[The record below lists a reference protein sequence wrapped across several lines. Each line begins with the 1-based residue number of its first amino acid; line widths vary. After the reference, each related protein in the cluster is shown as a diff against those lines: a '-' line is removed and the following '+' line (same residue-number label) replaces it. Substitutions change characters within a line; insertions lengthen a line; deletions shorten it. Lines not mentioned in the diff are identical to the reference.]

1 MRYDV
6 IVIGAGMVGT
16 SIAWHLQKNNSKV
29 LMLDRK
35 LPGLETSYGNAGLIQ
50 REAVHTHPF
59 PRQITEMVRVLPNQ
73 GTDIRYRIP
82 AILRYHQALLQYW
95 KFSTPASVK
104 QIESEWQTL
113 IAHCTSEHQKMI
125 EASGADEL
133 ITRDGWLQL
142 HRSEETLKKA
152 GETAI
157 ADRAIGVEHK
167 VLSLD
172 ELKALEPNANFDGFV
187 GAIHWLN
194 SWQVSNPSYLVKA
207 YAKSFEQMQGAIVET
222 NVKEI
227 IPDTGS
233 SESASSSGE
242 SSNDNSSNGDNNN
255 SSGKSGKGWKVVTDS
270 ETYYC
275 DDLVVAAGPWSNE
288 LIKPLGYNLPLFPMR
303 GYHQHFKVNE
313 KNTIHHS
320 MFDMDKGFVM
330 GPMQQGIRIT
340 TGAEMTTMNAPKNF
354 GQLKTVLK
362 LARKIL
368 PLEDA
373 VESEAWAGSRPCM
386 PDMKPVIGPAVK
398 HENLWFAFGH
408 SHQGFTLGPVTGRL
422 VEELIHNKPLMVDVE
437 PFSAQRFK

>member
-16 SIAWHLQKNNSKV
+16 PTAWHLQKNNSKV

-50 REAVHTHPF
+50 REAIHTHPF
-59 PRQITEMVRVLPNQ
+59 PRQITEVFRVLPNQ
-73 GTDIRYRIP
+73 GTDIRYRVP

-95 KFSTPASVK
+95 KYSSPASVK
-104 QIESEWQTL
+104 KIESEWQTL
-113 IAHCTSEHQKMI
+113 IAHCTSEHQTMI

-142 HRSEETLKKA
+142 HRSKETLKA
-152 GETAI
+152 AADTAEV
-157 ADRAIGVEHK
+157 DRAQGVEHK
-167 VLSLD
+167 VLSLE

-194 SWQVSNPSYLVKA
+194 SWQVSNPSFLVKA
-207 YAKSFEQMQGAIVET
+207 YAKNFEQMGGSILES
-222 NVKEI
+222 NVTEI
-227 IPDTGS
+227 QP
-233 SESASSSGE
+233 
-242 SSNDNSSNGDNNN
+242 DNSNEAQ
-255 SSGKSGKGWKVVTDS
+255 GWKVVTDTD
-270 ETYYC
+270 TYYS
-275 DDLVVAAGPWSNE
+275 DNLVIAAGPWSNE
-288 LIKPLGYNLPLFPMR
+288 LIKPLGYTLPLFPMR
-303 GYHQHFKVNE
+303 GYHQHFKLHE

-362 LARKIL
+362 LACKIL

-386 PDMKPVIGPAVK
+386 PDMKPVIGPADK
-398 HENLWFAFGH
+398 HDKLWFAFGH
-408 SHQGFTLGPVTGRL
+408 SHQGFTLGPITGRL
-422 VEELIHNKPLMVDVE
+422 VEELIHNKPLTVDVA
-437 PFSAQRFK
+437 PFNAQRFTKK

>member
-16 SIAWHLQKNNSKV
+16 SIAWHLQKNNAKV

-50 REAVHTHPF
+50 REAIHTHPF

-73 GTDIRYRIP
+73 GTDIRYRVP

-95 KFSTPASVK
+95 KFSSPASVK

-113 IAHCTSEHQKMI
+113 IAHCTSEHQTMI

-142 HRSEETLKKA
+142 HRSKETLQTA
-152 GETAI
+152 IETAI
-157 ADRAIGVEHK
+157 KDREQGVEHR

-194 SWQVSNPSYLVKA
+194 SWQVSNPSSLVKA
-207 YAKSFEQMQGAIVET
+207 YAKNFEQMDGTIVES
-222 NVKEI
+222 NVTKIE
-227 IPDTGS
+227 PEEGQ
-233 SESASSSGE
+233 
-242 SSNDNSSNGDNNN
+242 
-255 SSGKSGKGWKVVTDS
+255 GWKVVTDS
-270 ETYYC
+270 ETYYS
-275 DDLVVAAGPWSNE
+275 DKLVIAAGPWSNE
-288 LIKPLGYNLPLFPMR
+288 LIKPLGYDLPLFPMR
-303 GYHQHFKVNE
+303 GYHQHFKVHD

-354 GQLKTVLK
+354 GQLNTVLK

-386 PDMKPVIGPAVK
+386 PDMKPVIGPAGK
-398 HENLWFAFGH
+398 HDKLWFAFGH

-422 VEELIHNKPLMVDVE
+422 IEELIHDKPLMVDVE
-437 PFSAQRFK
+437 PFNAQRFSKK

>member
-1 MRYDV
+1 MRYEV

-16 SIAWHLQKNNSKV
+16 SVAWHLQKNNAQV
-29 LMLDRK
+29 LLLDKK
-35 LPGLETSYGNAGLIQ
+35 LPGSETSYGNAGLIQ
-50 REAVHTHPF
+50 REAIHTHPF
-59 PRQITEMVRVLPNQ
+59 PRHLTEMIRVLPNQ

-95 KFSTPASVK
+95 KYSTPASVK
-104 QIESEWQTL
+104 KIEAEWQTL
-113 IAHCTSEHQKMI
+113 IEHCTSEHQTMI

-142 HRSEETLKKA
+142 HRSEETFK
-152 GETAI
+152 EAI
-157 ADRAIGVEHK
+157 AAAIDARNQGVEHN
-167 VLSLD
+167 VLTV
-172 ELKALEPNANFDGFV
+172 EALKAMEPSANFDAFV

-194 SWQVSNPSYLVKA
+194 SWQVSNPSSLVKA
-207 YAKSFEQMQGAIVET
+207 YAKNFQEMQGTIKESS
-222 NVKEI
+222 VKEI
-227 IPDTGS
+227 VQ
-233 SESASSSGE
+233 EE
-242 SSNDNSSNGDNNN
+242 N
-255 SSGKSGKGWKVVTDS
+255 GWKVITDND
-270 ETYYC
+270 TYYS
-275 DDLVVAAGPWSNE
+275 DKLVIAAGPWSND
-288 LIKPLGYNLPLFPMR
+288 LIKPLGYDLPLFPMR

-354 GQLKTVLK
+354 GQLNTVLK

-386 PDMKPVIGPAVK
+386 PDMKPVIGPAPK
-398 HENLWFAFGH
+398 QDKLWFAFGH
-408 SHQGFTLGPVTGRL
+408 SHQGFTLGPMTGRI
-422 VEELIHNKPLMVDVE
+422 VEEMIHEKPLLVDIK
-437 PFSAQRFK
+437 PFSADRFSR

>member
-1 MRYDV
+1 MRYEV

-16 SIAWHLQKNNSKV
+16 SVAWHLQKNNAQV
-29 LMLDRK
+29 LLLDKK
-35 LPGLETSYGNAGLIQ
+35 LPGSETSYGNAGLIQ
-50 REAVHTHPF
+50 REAIHTHPF
-59 PRQITEMVRVLPNQ
+59 PRHLTEMIRVLPNQ

-95 KFSTPASVK
+95 KYSTPASVK
-104 QIESEWQTL
+104 KIEAEWQTL
-113 IAHCTSEHQKMI
+113 IEHCTSEHQTMI

-142 HRSEETLKKA
+142 HRSEETFK
-152 GETAI
+152 EAI
-157 ADRAIGVEHK
+157 AAAIDARNQGVEHN
-167 VLSLD
+167 VLTVD
-172 ELKALEPNANFDGFV
+172 ELKAMEPSANFDAFV

-194 SWQVSNPSYLVKA
+194 SWQVSNPSSLVKA
-207 YAKSFEQMQGAIVET
+207 YAKNFQEMQGTIKESS
-222 NVKEI
+222 VKEI
-227 IPDTGS
+227 VQ
-233 SESASSSGE
+233 EE
-242 SSNDNSSNGDNNN
+242 N
-255 SSGKSGKGWKVVTDS
+255 GWKVITDND
-270 ETYYC
+270 TYYS
-275 DDLVVAAGPWSNE
+275 DKLVIAAGPWSND
-288 LIKPLGYNLPLFPMR
+288 LIKPLGYDLPLFPMR

-354 GQLKTVLK
+354 GQLNTVLK

-386 PDMKPVIGPAVK
+386 PDMKPVIGPAPK
-398 HENLWFAFGH
+398 HDKLWFAFGH
-408 SHQGFTLGPVTGRL
+408 SHQGFTLGPMTGRI
-422 VEELIHNKPLMVDVE
+422 VEEMIHDKPTLVDIK
-437 PFSAQRFK
+437 PFSANRFSR

>member
-16 SIAWHLQKNNSKV
+16 SAAWHLQKNNAKV

-50 REAVHTHPF
+50 REAIHTHPF
-59 PRQITEMVRVLPNQ
+59 PRQITELVRVMPNQ

-95 KFSTPASVK
+95 KYSAPATVK

-113 IAHCTSEHQKMI
+113 IAHCTSEHQIMI
-125 EASGADEL
+125 EASDADEL

-142 HRSEETLKKA
+142 HRSEETLKVA
-152 GETAI
+152 ADTAI
-157 ADRAIGVEHK
+157 LDRAQGVEHR

-172 ELKALEPNANFDGFV
+172 ELKALEPNANFEGFV

-194 SWQVSNPSYLVKA
+194 SWQVSNPSLLVKA
-207 YAKSFEQMQGAIVET
+207 YAKSFEQMGGEIKET
-222 NVKEI
+222 DVKEI
-227 IPDTGS
+227 MPDVNDN
-233 SESASSSGE
+233 GE
-242 SSNDNSSNGDNNN
+242 S
-255 SSGKSGKGWKVVTDS
+255 KGWKVVTTTDTFYS
-270 ETYYC
+270 N
-275 DDLVVAAGPWSNE
+275 DLVIAAGPWSNE
-288 LIKPLGYNLPLFPMR
+288 LIRPLGYNLPLFPMR
-303 GYHQHFKVNE
+303 GYHQHFKVSA

-340 TGAEMTTMNAPKNF
+340 TGAEMTTMDAPKNF

-368 PLEDA
+368 PLEEA

-386 PDMKPVIGPAVK
+386 PDMKPVIGPALK
-398 HENLWFAFGH
+398 HDNLWFAFGH
-408 SHQGFTLGPVTGRL
+408 SHQGFTLGPITGRL
-422 VEELIHNKPLMVDVE
+422 VEELIHDKPTTVDVS
-437 PFSAQRFK
+437 PFNAQRFSK

>member
-1 MRYDV
+1 MRYEV

-16 SIAWHLQKNNSKV
+16 SVAWHLQKNNAQV
-29 LMLDRK
+29 LLLDKK
-35 LPGLETSYGNAGLIQ
+35 LPGSETSYGNAGLIQ
-50 REAVHTHPF
+50 REAIHTHPF
-59 PRQITEMVRVLPNQ
+59 PRHLTEMIRVLPNQ

-95 KFSTPASVK
+95 KYSTPASVK
-104 QIESEWQTL
+104 KIEAEWQTL
-113 IAHCTSEHQKMI
+113 IEHCTSEHQTMI

-142 HRSEETLKKA
+142 HRSEETFK
-152 GETAI
+152 EAI
-157 ADRAIGVEHK
+157 AAAIDARNQGVEHN
-167 VLSLD
+167 VLTVE
-172 ELKALEPNANFDGFV
+172 ELKAMEPSANFDAFV

-194 SWQVSNPSYLVKA
+194 SWQVSNPSSLVKA
-207 YAKSFEQMQGAIVET
+207 YAKNFQEMQGTIKESS
-222 NVKEI
+222 VKEI
-227 IPDTGS
+227 VQ
-233 SESASSSGE
+233 EE
-242 SSNDNSSNGDNNN
+242 N
-255 SSGKSGKGWKVVTDS
+255 GWKVITDND
-270 ETYYC
+270 TYYS
-275 DDLVVAAGPWSNE
+275 DKLVIAAGPWSND
-288 LIKPLGYNLPLFPMR
+288 LIKPLGYDLPLFPMR

-354 GQLKTVLK
+354 GQLNTVLK

-386 PDMKPVIGPAVK
+386 PDMKPVIGPAPK
-398 HENLWFAFGH
+398 HDKLWFAFGH
-408 SHQGFTLGPVTGRL
+408 SHQGFTLGPMTGRI
-422 VEELIHNKPLMVDVE
+422 VEEMIHEKPLLVDIK
-437 PFSAQRFK
+437 PFSADRFSR

>member
-1 MRYDV
+1 MRYEA

-16 SIAWHLQKNNSKV
+16 SIAWHLQSNNTKT
-29 LMLDRK
+29 LLLDRK

-50 REAVHTHPF
+50 REAIHTHPF
-59 PRQITEMVRVLPNQ
+59 PRQITELVRVMPNQ

-95 KFSTPASVK
+95 KYSAPATVK

-113 IAHCTSEHQKMI
+113 IKHCTSEHQTMI

-142 HRSEETLKKA
+142 HRSKETLQVA
-152 GETAI
+152 AEAAI
-157 ADRAIGVEHK
+157 IDREQGVEHK
-167 VLSLD
+167 VLTVA
-172 ELKALEPNANFDGFV
+172 ELQALEPNANFDGFV

-194 SWQVSNPSYLVKA
+194 SWQVSNPSALVKA
-207 YAKSFEQMQGAIVET
+207 YAKSFEALQGEIKET
-222 NVKEI
+222 NVTEI
-227 IPDTGS
+227 TPDD
-233 SESASSSGE
+233 SE
-242 SSNDNSSNGDNNN
+242 
-255 SSGKSGKGWKVVTDS
+255 GKKGWKVVTA
-270 ETYYC
+270 TGTFYC
-275 DDLVVAAGPWSNE
+275 DDLVIAAGPWSNE

-303 GYHQHFKVNE
+303 GYHQHFKIDD

-340 TGAEMTTMNAPKNF
+340 TGAEMTTMDAPKNF

-368 PLEDA
+368 PLDEA
-373 VESEAWAGSRPCM
+373 VEDEAWAGSRPCM
-386 PDMKPVIGPAVK
+386 PDMKPVIGPAGK
-398 HENLWFAFGH
+398 HDKLWFAFGH
-408 SHQGFTLGPVTGRL
+408 SHQGFTLGPATGRL
-422 VEELIHNKPLMVDVE
+422 VEELIHNKPTMVDIK
-437 PFSAQRFK
+437 PFNAQRFDK

>member
-1 MRYDV
+1 MRYEV

-16 SIAWHLQKNNSKV
+16 SVAWHLQKNNAQV
-29 LMLDRK
+29 LLLDKK
-35 LPGLETSYGNAGLIQ
+35 LPGSETSYGNAGLIQ
-50 REAVHTHPF
+50 REAIHTHPF
-59 PRQITEMVRVLPNQ
+59 PRHLTEMIRVLPNQ

-95 KFSTPASVK
+95 KYSTPASVK
-104 QIESEWQTL
+104 KIEAEWQTL
-113 IAHCTSEHQKMI
+113 IEHCTTEHQTMI

-142 HRSEETLKKA
+142 HRSEETFK
-152 GETAI
+152 EAI
-157 ADRAIGVEHK
+157 AAAIDARNQGVEHN
-167 VLSLD
+167 VLTV
-172 ELKALEPNANFDGFV
+172 EALKAMEPSANFDAFV

-194 SWQVSNPSYLVKA
+194 SWQVSNPSSLVKA
-207 YAKSFEQMQGAIVET
+207 YAKNFQEMQGTIKESS
-222 NVKEI
+222 VKEI
-227 IPDTGS
+227 VQ
-233 SESASSSGE
+233 EE
-242 SSNDNSSNGDNNN
+242 N
-255 SSGKSGKGWKVVTDS
+255 GWKVVTDND
-270 ETYYC
+270 TYYS
-275 DDLVVAAGPWSNE
+275 DKLVIAAGPWSND
-288 LIKPLGYNLPLFPMR
+288 LIKPLGYDLPLFPMR

-354 GQLKTVLK
+354 GQLNTVLK

-386 PDMKPVIGPAVK
+386 PDMKPVIGPAPK
-398 HENLWFAFGH
+398 HDKLWFAFGH
-408 SHQGFTLGPVTGRL
+408 SHQGFTLGPMTGRI
-422 VEELIHNKPLMVDVE
+422 VEEMIHEKPLLVDIK
-437 PFSAQRFK
+437 PFSADRFSR

>member
-1 MRYDV
+1 MRYEV

-16 SIAWHLQKNNSKV
+16 SVAWHLQKNNAQV
-29 LMLDRK
+29 LLLDKK
-35 LPGLETSYGNAGLIQ
+35 LPGSETSYGNAGLIQ
-50 REAVHTHPF
+50 REAIHTHPF
-59 PRQITEMVRVLPNQ
+59 PRHLTEMIRVLPNQ

-95 KFSTPASVK
+95 KYSTPASVK
-104 QIESEWQTL
+104 KIEADWQTL
-113 IAHCTSEHQKMI
+113 IEHCTSEHQTMI

-142 HRSEETLKKA
+142 HHSEETFK
-152 GETAI
+152 EAI
-157 ADRAIGVEHK
+157 AAAIDARNQGVEHN
-167 VLSLD
+167 VLTVD
-172 ELKALEPNANFDGFV
+172 ELKAMEPSANFDAFV

-194 SWQVSNPSYLVKA
+194 SWQVSNPSSLVKA
-207 YAKSFEQMQGAIVET
+207 YAKNFQEMQGTIKESS
-222 NVKEI
+222 VKEI
-227 IPDTGS
+227 VQ
-233 SESASSSGE
+233 EE
-242 SSNDNSSNGDNNN
+242 N
-255 SSGKSGKGWKVVTDS
+255 GWKVITDND
-270 ETYYC
+270 TYYS
-275 DDLVVAAGPWSNE
+275 DKLVIAAGPWSND
-288 LIKPLGYNLPLFPMR
+288 LIKPLGYDLPSFPMR

-354 GQLKTVLK
+354 GQLNTVLK

-386 PDMKPVIGPAVK
+386 PDMKPVIGPAPK
-398 HENLWFAFGH
+398 HDKLWFAFGH
-408 SHQGFTLGPVTGRL
+408 SHQGFTLGPMTGRI
-422 VEELIHNKPLMVDVE
+422 VEEMIHEKPLLVDIK
-437 PFSAQRFK
+437 PFSADRFSR

>member
-50 REAVHTHPF
+50 REAIHTHPF
-59 PRQITEMVRVLPNQ
+59 PRQIAEMFRVLPNQ
-73 GTDIRYRIP
+73 GTDIRYRVP

-95 KFSTPASVK
+95 KYSSPASVK

-113 IAHCTSEHQKMI
+113 IAHCTSEHQTMI
-125 EASGADEL
+125 EASNADEL

-142 HRSEETLKKA
+142 HRSKETLK
-152 GETAI
+152 TA
-157 ADRAIGVEHK
+157 ADTATKDREQGVEHK
-167 VLSLD
+167 VLSLE
-172 ELKALEPNANFDGFV
+172 ELKALEPNANFEGFV

-194 SWQVSNPSYLVKA
+194 SWQVSNPSSLVKA
-207 YAKSFEQMQGAIVET
+207 YAKSFEQMDGSILES
-222 NVKEI
+222 NVTEI
-227 IPDTGS
+227 QPD
-233 SESASSSGE
+233 
-242 SSNDNSSNGDNNN
+242 ND
-255 SSGKSGKGWKVVTDS
+255 GWKVVTNT
-270 ETYYC
+270 ETYYS
-275 DDLVVAAGPWSNE
+275 DKLVIAAGPWSNE
-288 LIKPLGYNLPLFPMR
+288 LIKPLGYDLPLFPMR
-303 GYHQHFKVNE
+303 GYHQHFKVHE

-354 GQLKTVLK
+354 GQLNTVLK

-386 PDMKPVIGPAVK
+386 PDMKPVIGPAGK
-398 HENLWFAFGH
+398 HEKLWFAFGH
-408 SHQGFTLGPVTGRL
+408 SHQGFTLGPITGRL
-422 VEELIHNKPLMVDVE
+422 VEELIHDKPLTVDVE
-437 PFSAQRFK
+437 PFNAQRFSKK

>member
-1 MRYDV
+1 MRYEV

-16 SIAWHLQKNNSKV
+16 SVAWHLQKNNAQV
-29 LMLDRK
+29 LLLDKK
-35 LPGLETSYGNAGLIQ
+35 LPGSETSYGNAGLIQ
-50 REAVHTHPF
+50 REAIHTHPF
-59 PRQITEMVRVLPNQ
+59 PRHLTEMIRVLPNQ

-95 KFSTPASVK
+95 KYSTPASVK
-104 QIESEWQTL
+104 KIEAEWQTL
-113 IAHCTSEHQKMI
+113 IEHCTSEHQTMI

-142 HRSEETLKKA
+142 HRSEETFK
-152 GETAI
+152 EAI
-157 ADRAIGVEHK
+157 AAAIDARNQGVEHN
-167 VLSLD
+167 VLTV
-172 ELKALEPNANFDGFV
+172 EALKAMEPSANFDAFV

-194 SWQVSNPSYLVKA
+194 SWQVSNPSSLVKA
-207 YAKSFEQMQGAIVET
+207 YAKNFQEMQGTIKESS
-222 NVKEI
+222 VKEI
-227 IPDTGS
+227 VQ
-233 SESASSSGE
+233 EE
-242 SSNDNSSNGDNNN
+242 N
-255 SSGKSGKGWKVVTDS
+255 GWKVVTDND
-270 ETYYC
+270 TYYS
-275 DDLVVAAGPWSNE
+275 DKLVIAAGPWSND
-288 LIKPLGYNLPLFPMR
+288 LIKPLGYDLPLFPMR

-354 GQLKTVLK
+354 GQLNTVLK

-386 PDMKPVIGPAVK
+386 PDMKPVIGPAPK
-398 HENLWFAFGH
+398 HDKLWFAFGH
-408 SHQGFTLGPVTGRL
+408 SHQGFTLGPMTGRI
-422 VEELIHNKPLMVDVE
+422 VEEMIHEKPLLVDIK
-437 PFSAQRFK
+437 PFSADRFSR

>member
-1 MRYDV
+1 MRYEV

-16 SIAWHLQKNNSKV
+16 SVAWHLQKNNAQV
-29 LMLDRK
+29 LLLDKK
-35 LPGLETSYGNAGLIQ
+35 LPGSETSYGNAGLIQ
-50 REAVHTHPF
+50 REAIHTHPF
-59 PRQITEMVRVLPNQ
+59 PRHLTEMIRVLPNQ

-95 KFSTPASVK
+95 KYSTPASVK
-104 QIESEWQTL
+104 KIEAEWQTL
-113 IAHCTSEHQKMI
+113 IEHCTSEHQTMI

-142 HRSEETLKKA
+142 HRSEETFR
-152 GETAI
+152 EAI
-157 ADRAIGVEHK
+157 AAAIDARNQGVEHN
-167 VLSLD
+167 VLTVE
-172 ELKALEPNANFDGFV
+172 ELKAMEPSANFDAFV

-194 SWQVSNPSYLVKA
+194 SWQVSNPSSLVKA
-207 YAKSFEQMQGAIVET
+207 YAKNFQEMQGTIKESS
-222 NVKEI
+222 VKEI
-227 IPDTGS
+227 VQ
-233 SESASSSGE
+233 EE
-242 SSNDNSSNGDNNN
+242 N
-255 SSGKSGKGWKVVTDS
+255 GWKVVTDND
-270 ETYYC
+270 TYYS
-275 DDLVVAAGPWSNE
+275 DKLVIAAGPWSND
-288 LIKPLGYNLPLFPMR
+288 LIKPLGYDLPLFPMR

-354 GQLKTVLK
+354 GQLNTVLK

-386 PDMKPVIGPAVK
+386 PDMKPVIGPAPK
-398 HENLWFAFGH
+398 HDKLWFAFGH
-408 SHQGFTLGPVTGRL
+408 SHQGFTLGPMTGRI
-422 VEELIHNKPLMVDVE
+422 VEEMIHDKPTLVDIK
-437 PFSAQRFK
+437 PFSANRFSR